1 MGGFTLVLVLL
12 LFLGGI
18 FVMMPYPARSPL
30 DLVPFGAL
38 IVALSL
44 ASLGLLDLRKWAAL
58 MISLMALDIAILW
71 ERKDALHPI
80 PGCANWLGFVFALLL
95 TAPSILTAVCW
106 RTLTWRGDHRL
117 FDWGR
122 NG

>member
-1 MGGFTLVLVLL
+1 
-12 LFLGGI
+12 
-18 FVMMPYPARSPL
+18 
-30 DLVPFGAL
+30 
-38 IVALSL
+38 
-44 ASLGLLDLRKWAAL
+44 

-106 RTLTWRGDHRL
+106 RTLT
-117 FDWGR
+117 
-122 NG
+122 